1 MTSHSLHR
9 YPCRLDR
16 LAAVAAAAA
25 AAAVTYFDDNDGS
38 AEIAGLDVA

>member
-25 AAAVTYFDDNDGS
+25 AAVTYFDDNDGS

>member
-1 MTSHSLHR
+1 VTSHSLHR

-16 LAAVAAAAA
+16 LAAVAAAA